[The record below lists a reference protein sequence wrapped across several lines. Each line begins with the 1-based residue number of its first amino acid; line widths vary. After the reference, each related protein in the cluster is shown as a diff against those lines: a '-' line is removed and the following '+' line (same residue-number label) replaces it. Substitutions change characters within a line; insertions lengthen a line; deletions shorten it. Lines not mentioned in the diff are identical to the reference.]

1 MKLKIFQRTSERK
14 SELNKN
20 RREGK
25 IPAVLYVRGNASE
38 TMAVDEG
45 DFLSLLRN
53 VQKGR
58 LSTTKISLVDEKGKE
73 RRAIIKDIQ
82 YHVTTYRVIHLDFE
96 ELLEGVKVK
105 VNVPIEFTG
114 IADCTGIKLGG
125 VLRQVIRHLK
135 VQCLPKDMPEF
146 FEMDVKTMSMK
157 ESKKLKELQIPS
169 TIRPLVKLDE
179 VCVVIAKR

>member
-1 MKLKIFQRTSERK
+1 MKLKTFQRTSERK
-14 SELNKN
+14 SDLNKN

-25 IPAVLYVRGNASE
+25 IPAVLYVRGNPSE
-38 TMAVDEG
+38 TLAVDEG
-45 DFLSLLRN
+45 DFLSLLRK

-58 LSTTKISLVDEKGKE
+58 LSTTKISLVDEKG
-73 RRAIIKDIQ
+73 RTRNAIIKDIQ

-96 ELLEGVKVK
+96 ELLDDVKVK

-114 IADCTGIKLGG
+114 VADCAGIKLGG

-135 VQCLPKDMPEF
+135 VQCLPKDIPEY
-146 FEMDVKTMSMK
+146 FEMDIRNMSMK
-157 ESKKLKELQIPS
+157 ESKKLVELNLPS
-169 TIRPLVKLDE
+169 SIRPLVKLDE